1 MFQETGF
8 RRLAK
13 TVTNLRTDRLRR
25 VSARDAVAS
34 KKFDLHLLLGLLL
47 PAGELVDR
55 EDNSYCYYDINN
67 NNNNN
72 NNSYWWL
79 GRTIVSGKSRLRVD
93 SKLDFHNVK
102 CGSIRMRMMKT
113 WSIEQFAP
121 KADESFIMAWDGRR
135 CWQEKM
141 SIGWRKML

>member
-34 KKFDLHLLLGLLL
+34 KIFHLHLLLGLLL

-55 EDNSYCYYDINN
+55 E
-67 NNNNN
+67 
-72 NNSYWWL
+72 NNSES
-79 GRTIVSGKSRLRVD
+79 RKSILRVKL
-93 SKLDFHNVK
+93 KLDVGKRRRIRRVK
-102 CGSIRMRMMKT
+102 T
-113 WSIEQFAP
+113 
-121 KADESFIMAWDGRR
+121 
-135 CWQEKM
+135 
-141 SIGWRKML
+141 

>member
-34 KKFDLHLLLGLLL
+34 KIFHLHLLLGLLL

-72 NNSYWWL
+72 SYRWL

-93 SKLDFHNVK
+93 SKLDFHNVINAVQL
-102 CGSIRMRMMKT
+102 G
-113 WSIEQFAP
+113 
-121 KADESFIMAWDGRR
+121 
-135 CWQEKM
+135 
-141 SIGWRKML
+141 